1 MLIAGIDPGT
11 NGAIAV
17 LDSESP
23 DSVALLDLKNKSIID
38 IWDWLQADMPTE
50 YDNLGYKWS
59 SRVLIKIWVED
70 VHSMFGMSAK
80 SNFGFGKNL
89 GMILTIAEL
98 APASETHMVTPKIW
112 QKYIGVTV
120 KGKAIKKEV
129 AKIAQGLY
137 PNAELYGKRGGLLDG
152 RADALMIA
160 HYGLKHMEEE

>member
-17 LDSESP
+17 LDSSNP
-23 DSVALLDLKNKSIID
+23 DSVALLDLKKNSICDTWNWLHTEGLALKS
-38 IWDWLQADMPTE
+38 
-50 YDNLGYKWS
+50 S
-59 SRVLIKIWVED
+59 KIWVED

-80 SNFGFGKNL
+80 SNFGFGRNL
-89 GMILTIAEL
+89 GTVLTIAEL
-98 APASETHMVTPKIW
+98 LTGKDPNTITPKIW

-120 KGKAIKKEV
+120 KGKAIKQEV
-129 AKIAQGLY
+129 AKIAKGLY
-137 PNAELYGKRGGLLDG
+137 PNADLHGKRGGLLDG